1 MQGINRLLQLGLLL
15 GLELGLEGALP
26 PPCDSQIY
34 CTGEL
39 LRQVQMAKLYED
51 DKHFVDMPLTKAP
64 DQVLKDFDELQKSS
78 GGNLSRDQLKT
89 FVNEHFTDPG
99 QEMETWIPDDWK
111 DSPKFLQNISD
122 TRLRAWAADLHNL
135 WKKLGRKIKP
145 EVSKHPDQY
154 SLIYS
159 AHPFIVPG
167 GRFIEFYYWDSY
179 WVMEGLLLSEM
190 SKTVKGML
198 QNFLDMVQHFG
209 HIPNGA
215 RVYYQQ
221 RSQPPLLTLM
231 MDRYLEYTN
240 DLDFLRETDRQT
252 ERDLELN
259 FWRSNRSVTI
269 SHHEKNYTLNRYY
282 VPYGGPRPE
291 SYSKDEELAELLPV
305 DARESLWTELKAGA
319 ESGWDFSS
327 RWFMGSNYL
336 LDTKTSQVVPVDLNA
351 ILCQAE
357 NLMSTFYF
365 KLGNLQMSQSYLQVQ
380 TQRKEAMK
388 ALLWNETLGSWF
400 DYNLENGQQNHAFYP
415 SNLSPL
421 WAGCF
426 SDLDTVRKNIKYLED
441 NKILTYKHGI
451 PTSLQ
456 ISGQQWDFP
465 NAWAPLQDLVVKG
478 LAESASDQAREVAFQ
493 LAQKWIQ
500 TNFAVYQNNKAM
512 YEKYDI
518 STDSG
523 EPGGGGEYKVQEGF
537 GWTNGVALQF
547 LSRYGDW
554 LTSGSVP
561 VLLPTSC
568 LLLTLLL
575 LGLLC

>member
-1 MQGINRLLQLGLLL
+1 MQ
-15 GLELGLEGALP
+15 
-26 PPCDSQIY
+26 
-34 CTGEL
+34 
-39 LRQVQMAKLYED
+39 
-51 DKHFVDMPLTKAP
+51 
-64 DQVLKDFDELQKSS
+64 
-78 GGNLSRDQLKT
+78 
-89 FVNEHFTDPG
+89 
-99 QEMETWIPDDWK
+99 TWIPEDWK

-145 EVSKHPDQY
+145 EVLKQPDQY

-198 QNFLDMVQHFG
+198 QNFLDMVKHYG
-209 HIPNGA
+209 HIPNGG

-231 MDRYLEYTN
+231 MDRYLKYTN
-240 DLDFLRETDRQT
+240 DLDFLRENINILDQ
-252 ERDLELN
+252 ELN
-259 FWRSNRSVTI
+259 FWRHNRSVSI
-269 SHHEKNYTLNRYY
+269 SHNKKNYTLNRYH

-291 SYSKDEELAELLPV
+291 SYSKDAELAELLPMG
-305 DARESLWTELKAGA
+305 ARESLWTELKGGA

-327 RWFMGSNYL
+327 RWFIGSNYL
-336 LDTKTSQVVPVDLNA
+336 LDIKTSQIVPVDLNA

-357 NLMSTFYF
+357 NLMSTFYSQ
-365 KLGNLQMSQSYLQVQ
+365 LGNLQMSENYLREQ

-426 SDLDTVRKNIKYLED
+426 SDLDTVKKNIKYLED
-441 NKILTYKHGI
+441 NKILAYKHGV

-478 LAESASDQAREVAFQ
+478 LAESASAQAQEAAFQ

-500 TNFAVYQNNKAM
+500 TNFDVYQKNKAM
-512 YEKYDI
+512 YEKVRW
-518 STDSG
+518 SSSVSSRG
-523 EPGGGGEYKVQEGF
+523 SLQRCFFGGR
-537 GWTNGVALQF
+537 GVAASATPQCHSGHPPCPCPTEAAASRARRCGQPVTLVPPSSLSSTTSALTPGSLVVEENTECRGQPAPEAPQRHGVIQPLFDDIHSRDKLPITSQENAFCLEKAVKF
-547 LSRYGDW
+547 LF
-554 LTSGSVP
+554 
-561 VLLPTSC
+561 VLENLNLPHPK
-568 LLLTLLL
+568 LLLTLPI
-575 LGLLC
+575 